1 MPRTL
6 SRSGSICAAP
16 VVGLPQLVFQTD
28 DLSWLGQ
35 ESGVNTFK
43 CHTFRNGIVK
53 FLLVGKRR
61 DQPAVLAQFLFS
73 QMIPG
78 LLSYQHCLFLF
89 QTPSIT
95 FFFFAFN
102 ISASS
107 DASFSFSTGAAC
119 SLCRALNIIPHFR
132 FPATAC
138 SVSQNYSTFVSCL
151 LSPLFSYL
159 HLIQT
164 G

>member
-61 DQPAVLAQFLFS
+61 DQPAVLARFSSHRWFLA
-73 QMIPG
+73 
-78 LLSYQHCLFLF
+78 CWV
-89 QTPSIT
+89 TSIVC
-95 FFFFAFN
+95 FCFRLPASHFVFAFN

-138 SVSQNYSTFVSCL
+138 SVSQKYSTFVSCL

-159 HLIQT
+159 HLIQI